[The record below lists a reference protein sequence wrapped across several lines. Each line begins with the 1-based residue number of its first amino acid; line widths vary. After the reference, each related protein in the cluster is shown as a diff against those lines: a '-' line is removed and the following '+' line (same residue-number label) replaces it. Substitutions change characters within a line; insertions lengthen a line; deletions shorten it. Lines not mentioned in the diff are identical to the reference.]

1 MARLSINE
9 AAKRFDVSRPTLLKH
24 LKSGQISGEKVDGKG
39 WQIDISELARVYQP
53 RATAG
58 LPELASVANDLTAD
72 LRAENERLRIA
83 LAVAEALA
91 EDRKRL
97 LDETLKLL
105 PKPEGVT
112 QAPKAD
118 LPAGKVS
125 LFWSRL
131 FGGRQ

>member
-39 WQIDISELARVYQP
+39 WQIDTSELARVYQP
-53 RATAG
+53 RGAAG
-58 LPELASVANDLTAD
+58 LPDLPSVANDLAAD
-72 LRAENERLRIA
+72 LRAENERLRAA

-91 EDRKRL
+91 DERKRI

-105 PKPEGVT
+105 PKPEDVT
-112 QAPKAD
+112 TPAAEAPQR
-118 LPAGKVS
+118 S
-125 LFWSRL
+125 LWARL
-131 FGGRQ
+131 FGGRK

>member
-39 WQIDISELARVYQP
+39 WQIDTSELARVYQP
-53 RATAG
+53 RGAVG
-58 LPELASVANDLTAD
+58 VPELASVANDLAAD

-105 PKPEGVT
+105 PKPEEVT

>member
-24 LKSGQISGEKVDGKG
+24 LKSGQISGEKLDGKG
-39 WQIDISELARVYQP
+39 WQLDTSELARVYQP
-53 RATAG
+53 RGAVG
-58 LPELASVANDLTAD
+58 LPDLASVANDLTAD

-105 PKPEGVT
+105 PKPGET
-112 QAPKAD
+112 PQAPPEGPKRP
-118 LPAGKVS
+118 L
-125 LFWSRL
+125 WSRL
-131 FGGRQ
+131 FGSRQ

>member
-39 WQIDISELARVYQP
+39 WQIDASELARAYQP
-53 RATAG
+53 RGAAG
-58 LPELASVANDLTAD
+58 LPDLPSVANDLSAD

-105 PKPEGVT
+105 PKPEEVT
-112 QAPKAD
+112 QVPTVVQQGSLWARIWRK
-118 LPAGKVS
+118 GKN
-125 LFWSRL
+125 
-131 FGGRQ
+131 

>member
-39 WQIDISELARVYQP
+39 WQIDTSELARVYQP

-58 LPELASVANDLTAD
+58 LPELASVANDLAAD
-72 LRAENERLRIA
+72 LGAENERLRIA

-112 QAPKAD
+112 QAP
-118 LPAGKVS
+118 PAAQRRSLWGKIRGKLS
-125 LFWSRL
+125 S
-131 FGGRQ
+131 

>member
-24 LKSGQISGEKVDGKG
+24 LKAGQISGEKLDGKG
-39 WQIDISELARVYQP
+39 WQIDTSELARVYQP
-53 RATAG
+53 RGAIG
-58 LPELASVANDLTAD
+58 VPELASVANDLAAD

-112 QAPKAD
+112 QVPTVVQQGSLWARIWRK
-118 LPAGKVS
+118 GKN
-125 LFWSRL
+125 
-131 FGGRQ
+131 

>member
-39 WQIDISELARVYQP
+39 WQIDPAELARVYQARP
-53 RATAG
+53 VSG
-58 LPELASVANDLTAD
+58 LQELPNVSIDMQAD
-72 LRAENERLRIA
+72 LKAENERLREA

-91 EDRKRL
+91 EERKRI

-105 PKPEGVT
+105 PPPPAP
-112 QAPKAD
+112 QAEKAKR
-118 LPAGKVS
+118 A
-125 LFWSRL
+125 FWSRL
-131 FGGRQ
+131 FG

>member
-24 LKSGQISGEKVDGKG
+24 LKAGQISGEKVDGKG
-39 WQIDISELARVYQP
+39 WQIDGSELARVYQP

-58 LPELASVANDLTAD
+58 LPELASVANDLAAD

-105 PKPEGVT
+105 PKPEEVT
-112 QAPKAD
+112 QVPTVVQQGSLWARIWRK
-118 LPAGKVS
+118 GKN
-125 LFWSRL
+125 
-131 FGGRQ
+131 

>member
-39 WQIDISELARVYQP
+39 WQIDPAELARVYQA
-53 RATAG
+53 RQVSG
-58 LPELASVANDLTAD
+58 LQELPNVSIDMQAD
-72 LRAENERLRIA
+72 LKAENERLREA

-91 EDRKRL
+91 EERKRI

-105 PKPEGVT
+105 PPPP
-112 QAPKAD
+112 APQVEKAKR
-118 LPAGKVS
+118 A
-125 LFWSRL
+125 FWSRL
-131 FGGRQ
+131 FG

>member
-24 LKSGQISGEKVDGKG
+24 LKSGQISGEKLDGKG
-39 WQIDISELARVYQP
+39 WQIDTSELARVYQP
-53 RATAG
+53 RGAIG
-58 LPELASVANDLTAD
+58 VPELASVANDLAAD
-72 LRAENERLRIA
+72 LRAKNERLRIA

-105 PKPEGVT
+105 PKPEEVT
-112 QAPKAD
+112 QVPTVVQQGSLWARIWRK
-118 LPAGKVS
+118 GKN
-125 LFWSRL
+125 
-131 FGGRQ
+131 